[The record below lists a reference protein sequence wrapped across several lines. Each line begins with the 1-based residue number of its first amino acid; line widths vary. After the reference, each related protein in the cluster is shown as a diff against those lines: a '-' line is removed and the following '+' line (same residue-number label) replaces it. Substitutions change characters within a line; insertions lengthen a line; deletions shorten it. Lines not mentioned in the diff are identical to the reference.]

1 MYQIS
6 PVAVLALI
14 AVAMCWALA
23 VVLYRVGTP
32 GSVARKLSLLLVA
45 EGVALVSTGYIDLLF
60 TESML
65 SSSWYAG
72 WWEIEATI
80 HTLGDVAMLALYPSF
95 LALAL
100 RTKLTNPLASRRA
113 GLVLGALAAALFF
126 AVPFTPL
133 EVGASALYFLLASLF
148 IFALVAS
155 IHAWY
160 TATGAARARARAFA
174 IAFGIR
180 DICWCFVYG
189 YAIVMIFRGEY
200 SVVDS
205 DATSF
210 IYVVYA
216 LGTLFAVPLIAYG
229 ILRTQLFDIDLRIR
243 WTIKQS
249 TLAAVFV
256 TIVYLVSEG
265 AEQLLSAELGTFAGL
280 LASAVVVFFLAPLQR
295 FAERVASVAMPN
307 TRNTPEYAAFRKL
320 QVYEAALAEAMEG
333 GGISA
338 KERALLNRLRDSL
351 GISQVDAEAMEGDMQ
366 VPGLDQAVPQ
376 FPG

>member
-6 PVAVLALI
+6 PVAVLAFI

-100 RTKLTNPLASRRA
+100 RTKLTNPLASKPA
-113 GLVLGALAAALFF
+113 GLVVGALAAVLFF

-155 IHAWY
+155 IHAWH

-351 GISQVDAEAMEGDMQ
+351 GISEVDAEAMERDMQ
-366 VPGLDQAVPQ
+366 APGLDQAVPQ

>member
-1 MYQIS
+1 M
-6 PVAVLALI
+6 AVLALV

-72 WWEIEATI
+72 WWETEATI

-100 RTKLTNPLASRRA
+100 RTKLTHPLASKSA
-113 GLVLGALAAALFF
+113 GLVVGALAAVLFF

-133 EVGASALYFLLASLF
+133 EVGATSLYFLLASLF

-200 SVVDS
+200 SVVDA

-351 GISQVDAEAMEGDMQ
+351 GISEADAEAMEGDMPL
-366 VPGLDQAVPQ
+366 PGLEQAAPQ

>member
-23 VVLYRVGTP
+23 VVLYRVGTA

-60 TESML
+60 TEAML
-65 SSSWYAG
+65 TSSWYQG
-72 WWEIEATI
+72 WWDVEAAV
-80 HTLGDVAMLALYPSF
+80 HTFGDVAMLALYPSF

-100 RTKLTNPLASRRA
+100 RTKLTNPFASKTARLVVSGLA
-113 GLVLGALAAALFF
+113 VALFF

-133 EVGASALYFLLASLF
+133 EVGASSLYFLLASLF

-160 TATGAARARARAFA
+160 TATGVARARARAFA

-265 AEQLLSAELGTFAGL
+265 AEQLLSSELGSFAGL

-320 QVYEAALAEAMEG
+320 QVYEAALSEALEG

-351 GISQVDAEAMEGDMQ
+351 GILEADAQIMEHDMLAPAQ
-366 VPGLDQAVPQ
+366 NQAAV
-376 FPG
+376 

>member
-65 SSSWYAG
+65 SSSWYPG
-72 WWEIEATI
+72 WWDVEATI
-80 HTLGDVAMLALYPSF
+80 HTFGDVAMLALYPSF

-100 RTKLTNPLASRRA
+100 RTKLTNPLAGKTARLVVS
-113 GLVLGALAAALFF
+113 GLAVALFF

-133 EVGASALYFLLASLF
+133 EVGASSLYFLLASLF

-160 TATGAARARARAFA
+160 TATGVARARARAFA

-210 IYVVYA
+210 IYVIYA

-265 AEQLLSAELGTFAGL
+265 AEQLLSSELGTFAGL

-351 GISQVDAEAMEGDMQ
+351 GISEADSETMEHDMLAPAQ
-366 VPGLDQAVPQ
+366 NQATA
-376 FPG
+376 

>member
-65 SSSWYAG
+65 SSSWYPG
-72 WWEIEATI
+72 WWDVEATI
-80 HTLGDVAMLALYPSF
+80 HTFGDVAMLALYPSF

-100 RTKLTNPLASRRA
+100 RTKLTNPFAGKTARLVVSGLA
-113 GLVLGALAAALFF
+113 VALFF

-133 EVGASALYFLLASLF
+133 EVGASSLYFLLASLF

-160 TATGAARARARAFA
+160 TATGVARARARAFA

-210 IYVVYA
+210 IYVIYA

-265 AEQLLSAELGTFAGL
+265 AEQLLSSELGTFAGL

-351 GISQVDAEAMEGDMQ
+351 GISEADSETMEHDMLAPAQ
-366 VPGLDQAVPQ
+366 NQATA
-376 FPG
+376 